1 MTTTITEM
9 KQTLIQNGCSEELLK
24 SLSEKQVEIRYQ
36 QLCKNLTAAISNNG
50 NKEQYNSSS
59 VTNANTVQIPN
70 SSSQQEYEKALEK
83 YKNNID
89 NLLSKGDYLGAIKE
103 FLMNSP
109 ENPNL
114 ITGEAPCPA
123 FGEIGVVKQLVGL
136 LKNPKKILELVKTAK
151 KYVVKSFKELLNVAK
166 SLLVQS
172 KPCGT
177 LPKWVG
183 FGRSS
188 GSALDIAV
196 EALRFGNDNAV
207 KIPTKI
213 LLNAIKNLER
223 SGIKNVNPKDIKIV
237 RMYFGHGNGE
247 AIYFSYF
254 NPKTGESILLNA
266 EGHLYGTVQYS
277 YTKTGKLLDACI
289 TPVGG
294 VGENVSTRL
303 LRGAQGLQRHGWSRF
318 IETYGEAAIEPIA
331 KNGMVIKLGHP
342 PIKYK

>member
-1 MTTTITEM
+1 MSETITTM
-9 KQTLIQNGCSEELLK
+9 KQALIKNGFSAEMLKTLN
-24 SLSEKQVEIRYQ
+24 EKQILEKYNTVCKTLTKEICGNNATINYQ
-36 QLCKNLTAAISNNG
+36 
-50 NKEQYNSSS
+50 NSSIEE
-59 VTNANTVQIPN
+59 TIRK
-70 SSSQQEYEKALEK
+70 QQEYERALEK
-83 YKNNID
+83 YKKNID
-89 NLLSKGDYLGAIKE
+89 NKLSKGDYLGALKDFI
-103 FLMNSP
+103 LNRP
-109 ENPNL
+109 ENPNI

-123 FGEIGVVKQLVGL
+123 FGEIGIVKQLLSL
-136 LKNPKKILELVKTAK
+136 LKNPKKILEIAK
-151 KYVVKSFKELLNVAK
+151 AAKNCVVKSFNELLKVAK
-166 SLLVQS
+166 SFLVQS
-172 KPCGT
+172 KPSIN

-183 FGRSS
+183 FGRGS
-188 GSALDIAV
+188 GSRLDLAV
-196 EALRFGNDNAV
+196 EALRFGNDNSI

-213 LLNAIKNLER
+213 LLNATKNLER

-237 RMYFGHGNGE
+237 HMDFGYGNGE

-303 LRGAQGLQRHGWSRF
+303 LQGAQGLQREGWSRF
-318 IETYGEAAIEPIA
+318 IDTYGDAAIRPIA
-331 KNGMVIKLGHP
+331 KGGFTIPLGAP